1 MRSPIDKP
9 ALRRRVRY
17 RIRRDLS
24 GTAARPRLAVFRSN
38 RHIYVQVVDDEG
50 GRTVASASTMDKE
63 IRSKVAHKGA
73 TIEAATEVG
82 SLVGERLKKAG
93 VETVVFD
100 RGGYQYHGRVRALAE
115 AARSAGIKF

>member
-1 MRSPIDKP
+1 MSSSINKP

-17 RIRRDLS
+17 RIRRNVT
-24 GTAARPRLAVFRSN
+24 GTAGRPRLAIFRSN
-38 RHIYVQVVDDEG
+38 RHIYAQVVDDEG

-63 IRSKVAHKGA
+63 IRSKLTGKGA

-82 SLVGERLKKAG
+82 TLVGERLKKAG

-100 RGGYQYHGRVRALAE
+100 RGGYQYHGRVRALAD

>member
-17 RIRRDLS
+17 RIRREIS
-24 GTAARPRLAVFRSN
+24 GTAGRPRLAVFRSN

-50 GRTVASASTMDKE
+50 GKTVASASTMDKE
-63 IRSKVAHKGA
+63 IRSKVAEKGA

-82 SLVGERLKKAG
+82 TLVGERLKKAG

-115 AARSAGIKF
+115 ATRSAGIKF